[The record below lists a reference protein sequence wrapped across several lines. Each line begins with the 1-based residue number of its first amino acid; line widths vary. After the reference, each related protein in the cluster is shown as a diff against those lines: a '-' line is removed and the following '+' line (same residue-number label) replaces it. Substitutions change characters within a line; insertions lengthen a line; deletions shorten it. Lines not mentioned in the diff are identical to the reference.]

1 MLPDFLVIGA
11 MKSGTTSLYRYLLT
25 HPEVSGVET
34 KEPEFF
40 SKNYDR
46 GLEWYKGLFSG
57 DGRLSFEAS
66 TGYTKRQF
74 WPEAA
79 ERIYR
84 DLPEVKLI
92 YCLRDPVERTI
103 SNYHH
108 NVQQGREKLS
118 FSQAIRKPG
127 NGYVATSLYAYQ
139 LEAYRSFYLEGR
151 LHVLDFEAFKASPS
165 RHMEKVLEFLGLAP
179 DYDRAVL
186 ETVFHRSAPREFE
199 VSEEDVEYLRE
210 VLGPDVERLRQVT
223 GLAFETWCL

>member
-11 MKSGTTSLYRYLLT
+11 MKSGTTSLYRYLIT
-25 HPEVSGVET
+25 HPEVSGAES

-40 SKNYDR
+40 SKNYDK
-46 GLEWYKGLFSG
+46 GLEWYKELFSAG
-57 DGRLSFEAS
+57 GRLSFEAS

-84 DLPEVKLI
+84 ELPGVKLI

-108 NVQQGREKLS
+108 NVQKGREKLP

-139 LEAYRSFYLEGR
+139 LEAYQRFYLEGR
-151 LHVLDFEAFKASPS
+151 VHVIDFEAFKASPS
-165 RHMEKVLEFLGLAP
+165 RHMDEVFRFLGVSP
-179 DYDRAVL
+179 DYDKAVL
-186 ETVFHRSAPREFE
+186 EKIFHMSAPREFE
-199 VSEEDVEYLRE
+199 VTESDVGYLRE

-223 GLAFETWCL
+223 GLAFDKWCL